1 MIRAALRLIVSTFFL
16 CLSSQLVASES
27 EVDKSVCD
35 YIGTSSH
42 LANSDSL
49 IGQCSEYGR
58 IKVLHIPASACGA
71 TDQPNECLWELTEL
85 KDLFI
90 ESRAKAINPSVLA
103 QISDELMTMDA
114 EGRQL
119 CRARQELYMTAS
131 MWNATVAGELYNT
144 CISDLQDF
152 VIDALITA
160 DWVANG

>member
-1 MIRAALRLIVSTFFL
+1 MPTFLI
-16 CLSSQLVASES
+16 CLSGQLVASGPEA
-27 EVDKSVCD
+27 DKSVCE

-42 LANSDSL
+42 LANSESL

-58 IKVLHIPASACGA
+58 VEVLNIPASACGA
-71 TDQPNECLWELTEL
+71 ANQPNECLWELTEL

-90 ESRAKAINPSVLA
+90 ESKARAINPSVLA
-103 QISDELMTMDA
+103 QISDELMTMDS